1 MLLCAKLIIE
11 NNMKITEI
19 RRSDR
24 SKRNLEWILKNFVAL
39 FGKDKMTYEIREV
52 RIDNYTSQV
61 RVIITYEN
69 KPSLVI
75 LAAENVGSNARKK
88 CYDEIIRNI
97 GFLGINSIYNDTLN
111 LYFSGVLNNNGVDYS
126 GYPILTH

>member
-1 MLLCAKLIIE
+1 MLLHVKLIIE
-11 NNMKITEI
+11 NNMKITEV

-52 RIDNYTSQV
+52 RINNYTSQV